1 MPNLVDRLARGMA
14 VLGGMIL
21 TVLVVLIFVSVLGRG
36 LNTFGNSDWL
46 TSVAGG
52 FANWLI
58 GTGVGPVEG
67 DFEVVESGIAFVI
80 FCFLPICQLYSG
92 HAAVDV
98 FTSLMPSGVNKFLQA
113 LWEVVLAAVLI
124 LITVQLFE
132 GMMDKYNN
140 GQTSF
145 LLQYPVWWAYAA
157 SLFAAV
163 VAAIVGVYMGA
174 VRTYEFFT
182 GRILIWDGV
191 EVEQ

>member
-1 MPNLVDRLARGMA
+1 MPNLVDRLAKAMA
-14 VLGGMIL
+14 VLGGIIL

-36 LNTFGNSDWL
+36 LNTLGNSDWL
-46 TSVAGG
+46 NALAGG

-80 FCFLPICQLYSG
+80 FCFLPICQLYGG

-98 FTSLMPSGVNKFLQA
+98 FTSLMPGGINKILQT
-113 LWEVVLAAVLI
+113 LWEIVLAGVLI

-132 GMMDKYNN
+132 GTMDKFNN

-145 LLQYPVWWAYAA
+145 LLQYPVWWAYGA
-157 SLFAAV
+157 SFV
-163 VAAIVGVYMGA
+163 VAVITSLVGIYCAVARVIELVSGRAILPGSGGA
-174 VRTYEFFT
+174 VH
-182 GRILIWDGV
+182 
-191 EVEQ
+191 

>member
-21 TVLVVLIFVSVLGRG
+21 TVLVILVFVSVLGRG

-46 TSVAGG
+46 TGVAGG
-52 FANWLI
+52 FADWLI
-58 GTGVGPVEG
+58 GTGVGPIEG

-80 FCFLPICQLYSG
+80 FCFLPICQLYGG

-98 FTSLMPSGVNKFLQA
+98 FTSLMPAGVNKFLQA
-113 LWEVVLAAVLI
+113 LWEVVLAGVLI

-132 GMMDKYNN
+132 GMMDKYHN

-157 SLFAAV
+157 SF
-163 VAAIVGVYMGA
+163 VAAIVTSLVGLYCAVARVIEGLSGRAILPGSGGA
-174 VRTYEFFT
+174 VH
-182 GRILIWDGV
+182 
-191 EVEQ
+191 